1 MAKIEI
7 EKMKEEIDKVFTQF
21 RDEELGNR
29 LSQFALMSLLS
40 SVKMIIDKFSK

>member
-7 EKMKEEIDKVFTQF
+7 EKTKEEIDKLFTQF
-21 RDEELGNR
+21 RDEEVGNR
-29 LSQFALMSLLS
+29 LSQFALISLLS

>member
-1 MAKIEI
+1 MAKIEVD
-7 EKMKEEIDKVFTQF
+7 KLKEELDKLFTQF

-40 SVKMIIDKFSK
+40 SVKMVVDKFSK